1 MVGGRVYMASISK
14 EKEPIES
21 GRVRV
26 EPEFPTVES
35 PRKKDAP
42 LEVESWITKIEKKF
56 ARVPKGAPGP
66 QDDQVVVQQ
75 PQSKQ
80 PPIQLPVTQQ
90 NITIGQKAK
99 PELSLAWLVAWA
111 VRQIK
116 IMARLGR
123 KVELASLPEA
133 DGENTQEQQK
143 K

>member
-1 MVGGRVYMASISK
+1 MASISK
-14 EKEPIES
+14 EKEPLEG
-21 GRVRV
+21 GRIRV
-26 EPEFPTVES
+26 EAEFPTVES

-66 QDDQVVVQQ
+66 QDDQVVIQQ

-80 PPIQLPVTQQ
+80 PPIKLPVNPQQ
-90 NITIGQKAK
+90 IQTGQKKAN
-99 PELSLAWLVAWA
+99 PELSLTWLVAWA

-116 IMARLGR
+116 VMARLGR
-123 KVELASLPEA
+123 KVELASIPEA
-133 DGENTQEQQK
+133 EQEKEEK